1 MKLLPGPG
9 KPETKTTAH
18 SDQTLKTKSRHHHPT
33 SHFDA
38 LHADW
43 KHRSWV
49 KSEGLSRL
57 SSWMTDS
64 WYFELAFLGSLA
76 FTTLLSTSQCSFNS
90 GKGELTEVRGE
101 AQPRP
106 QTLRLASAKGSS
118 SCLCCTASGKQVV
131 ETISSP
137 SLTLRVKPRIHQ
149 HYDV

>member
-49 KSEGLSRL
+49 KSEVLSRL
-57 SSWMTDS
+57 SSWMTGS

-76 FTTLLSTSQCSFNS
+76 FTTLLSTSPCSFNS

-106 QTLRLASAKGSS
+106 QMLPSCFSKGQQFLPLLHCIWETGSRNHFFTQPDPEGKAKDPPA
-118 SCLCCTASGKQVV
+118 L
-131 ETISSP
+131 
-137 SLTLRVKPRIHQ
+137 
-149 HYDV
+149 